1 MSQHC
6 ACADRSPVDPEQT
19 VDDIVRHHAGA
30 LELFKRAGINH
41 CCGAHLSL
49 REAAAAASAPLGAL
63 LLALNPPAPTQGPTD
78 VVLDVRGLEPPQPM
92 LRVLEALDRL
102 GAGAALDVR
111 LDRRPVFL
119 YPQLEDRGF
128 AHDTSE
134 PAPGLVRVLVRH
146 RRV

>member
-6 ACADRSPVDPEQT
+6 ACAHRSSVDPEQT
-19 VDDIVRHHAGA
+19 VDDIVRHHTGA
-30 LELFKRAGINH
+30 LELFKRAGIDH
-41 CCGAHLSL
+41 CCGAHLSQ
-49 REAAAAASAPLGAL
+49 REAAAAAGAPLGTL
-63 LLALNPPAPTQGPTD
+63 LLALNPPAPQSPTD

-102 GAGAALDVR
+102 DAGAAREVR
-111 LDRRPVFL
+111 LDRRPVLL

-128 AHDTSE
+128 EHDTSE
-134 PAPGLVRVLVRH
+134 PAPGLVRILVRR

>member
-1 MSQHC
+1 MTQPG
-6 ACADRSPVDPEQT
+6 ACTHRSSVDPEQT
-19 VDDIVRHHAGA
+19 VDDIVRHHAEA

-49 REAAAAASAPLGAL
+49 REAAAAAGAPLGAL
-63 LLALNPPAPTQGPTD
+63 LLALNPPEPATGAQD

-102 GAGAALDVR
+102 AAGAALDVR

-128 AHDTSE
+128 EHDTSE
-134 PAPGLVRVLVRH
+134 LAPGLVRVLI
-146 RRV
+146 RRRRA